1 MDLLKLQQDIIYG
14 PVNSRRLRK
23 SLGINLL
30 PVNLKVCPFDC
41 IYCHY
46 GRTHIK
52 TISADNALFP
62 GEDLI
67 TQKIENAL
75 NTHRDINCIT
85 FSGNGEP
92 TLHPRFLGIVEQTI
106 EIRNKFNPNIPIAIL
121 TNSSTMEN
129 AEIRRVLE
137 RLDICIAKLDA
148 GNTETFAKVNRPC
161 SYVSFEGIVTS
172 LREARNIIIQCVMID
187 GEFQNIRSKP
197 LDDWIECIAKI
208 RPKEVQIYTTDRP
221 VAEKTVKK
229 VSKSV
234 LEDIALTVENQTKV
248 KVRAY

>member
-14 PVNSRRLRK
+14 PVNSRRLGR

-30 PVNLKVCPFDC
+30 PVNLKVCSFDC

-52 TISADNALFP
+52 TVSADSALFA
-62 GEDLI
+62 GVDLI
-67 TQKIENAL
+67 TQKIEKAL
-75 NTHRDINCIT
+75 KTCCNIDYIT

-92 TLHPRFLGIVEQTI
+92 TLHPYFSSIVVQTI
-106 EIRNKFNPNIPIAIL
+106 EIRNKFNLNVPIAIL
-121 TNSSTMEN
+121 TNSSTIEN
-129 AEIRRVLE
+129 VEVRRALE

-148 GNTETFAKVNRPC
+148 GNTETFTNINRPC
-161 SYVSFEGIVTS
+161 KDVSFEGIVTS
-172 LREARNIIIQCVMID
+172 LKKARNIIIQCVMID
-187 GEFQNIRSKP
+187 GELQNIRGKS

-221 VAEKTVKK
+221 VAEKKVKK
-229 VSKSV
+229 VSKSTI
-234 LEDIALTVENQTKV
+234 EKIALTIENQTGI